1 MMIFYLKLQR
11 NASLV
16 SLIVFSFFFFVY
28 FIRLLEYEKGR
39 VFLVKN
45 GSLML
50 FYLFF
55 AYYSSLIISA
65 NVFYLVSSVAFNTT
79 LCFQQL
85 HFTFIVIFISDLYTY
100 TCMHPAYYYYYYY
113 CILVK
118 KIPFCEKLEKG
129 KRHKKG
135 CVISVNL
142 MPSYTS
148 GLCPKKPTVIIYM

>member
-1 MMIFYLKLQR
+1 MMISYLKLQR

-55 AYYSSLIISA
+55 AYCSSLIISA
-65 NVFYLVSSVAFNTT
+65 NVFYLVSLVAFNTT

-85 HFTFIVIFISDLYTY
+85 RFIFIVVFNSSQTCSIHVHACTPPIIIIITIFW
-100 TCMHPAYYYYYYY
+100 
-113 CILVK
+113 
-118 KIPFCEKLEKG
+118 
-129 KRHKKG
+129 
-135 CVISVNL
+135 
-142 MPSYTS
+142 
-148 GLCPKKPTVIIYM
+148 